1 MILETAAT
9 YKRKVLLLA
18 LLGFS
23 VSNTYFLMKTV
34 TKQDVSRFVAF
45 LSVFGIVYLLLR
57 KNLNF
62 PYSFFTF
69 LVPIVY
75 IFLREPLERE
85 SNFFTC
91 DETAN
96 VLDNS
101 AQCKTSGT
109 NETSKNTSLLLL
121 FCLLAALGL
130 VLLLLAKP

>member
-34 TKQDVSRFVAF
+34 TKQDASRFVAF

-85 SNFFTC
+85 SNSFTC